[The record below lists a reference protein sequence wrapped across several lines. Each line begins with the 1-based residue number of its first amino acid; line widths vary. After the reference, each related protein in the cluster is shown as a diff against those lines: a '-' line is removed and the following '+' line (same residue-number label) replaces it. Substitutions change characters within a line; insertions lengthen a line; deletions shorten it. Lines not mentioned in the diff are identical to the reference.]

1 VRSSNPAATAGVKRF
16 EEELRDELNVK
27 AVRYLDAASAVVEY
41 RFKPNLR
48 LVGKKYGKAV
58 PALTA
63 ALTALAGDAARTA
76 AATIEAGEPL
86 TLTVDGAEL
95 ALLAEE
101 VLVESSA
108 PEGYAVAESDGM
120 LVALNTTLT
129 PELRLEGAARDLVRS
144 VQDARKSA
152 GLDIADRISLFIT
165 TDTEA
170 ALLNETLE
178 AWGEY
183 LRGETLTT
191 LLTIGPAPEGVYTET
206 VEFGD
211 GEAVIGV
218 VKA

>member
-1 VRSSNPAATAGVKRF
+1 
-16 EEELRDELNVK
+16 
-27 AVRYLDAASAVVEY
+27 
-41 RFKPNLR
+41 
-48 LVGKKYGKAV
+48 V

-63 ALTALAGDAARTA
+63 ALKALEGDAARAA

-108 PEGYAVAESDGM
+108 PEGYAVAEGDGM

-191 LLTIGPAPEGVYTET
+191 VLTVGPTPEGVYTET